1 MTAHDL
7 STAYITSSDTAA
19 WETIEIIVN
28 DNPDYIQARLIQIGF
43 IDAPT
48 SAEQLF
54 QYIYDKLTNG
64 SMNPADFLSALSGAP
79 ITAPRGD
86 SKSDGDFWGDLAMI
100 GGIAL
105 TTLFPA
111 PTANKPGTTAPPL
124 PAAAA
129 ASDNTL
135 IYVAIGSIVVIGI
148 VLLVINLK
156 K

>member
-7 STAYITSSDTAA
+7 STAYITSSETAS

-28 DNPDYIQARLIQIGF
+28 DNPKYIQARLIQIGF

-54 QYIYDKLTNG
+54 QYIFDKLTNG
-64 SMNPADFLSALSGAP
+64 SMDPAAFLSALSGAP
-79 ITAPRGD
+79 ITAPRSN
-86 SKSDGDFWGDLAMI
+86 SKSDGDFWSDLAMI

-105 TTLFPA
+105 TTLFP
-111 PTANKPGTTAPPL
+111 PTPGAGRNTPPPL
-124 PAAAA
+124 PPPPET
-129 ASDNTL
+129 DNTL
-135 IYVAIGSIVVIGI
+135 IYVGIASVVVILIVV
-148 VLLVINLK
+148 LVVSLK

>member
-7 STAYITSSDTAA
+7 STAYITSSETAA
-19 WETIEIIVN
+19 WETIQIIVN
-28 DNPDYIQARLIQIGF
+28 DNPKYIQTRLIQFGF

-48 SAEQLF
+48 NAEQLF

-64 SMNPADFLSALSGAP
+64 AMAPSVFLSALSGAP
-79 ITAPRGD
+79 ITASRGD
-86 SKSDGDFWGDLAMI
+86 QKSDGDFWTDLAMI

-111 PTANKPGTTAPPL
+111 TPSANTGGSTPPPPP
-124 PAAAA
+124 PAQT
-129 ASDNTL
+129 DNTL
-135 IYVAIGSIVVIGI
+135 IYVAIASVLVIGI
-148 VLLVINLK
+148 VLLVVKSK